1 MSGRRA
7 MMVSL
12 LEASR
17 AMMLRGRLSIESV
30 RYLRHPLAVH
40 LEANWS
46 HRGNDAIIA
55 VLLAFT

>member
-1 MSGRRA
+1 
-7 MMVSL
+7 MVSL